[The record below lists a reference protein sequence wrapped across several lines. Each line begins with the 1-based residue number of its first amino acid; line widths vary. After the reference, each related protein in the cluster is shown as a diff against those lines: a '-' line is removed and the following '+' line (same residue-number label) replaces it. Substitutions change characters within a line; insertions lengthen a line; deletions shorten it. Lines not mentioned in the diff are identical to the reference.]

1 MSADASDLS
10 LVRRV
15 QHGDKGAFDALV
27 LKYQHKLVKLVM
39 RYVRNPAEAEDIAQE
54 AFIKAYRALPQ
65 FRGDSAFYTWLYRIA
80 INTAKNA
87 VVSRDRSPIE
97 YELDRSNEESYDMQS
112 RMKDAETPEGLVL
125 TDEIRSTVNAA
136 IDALPEDLR
145 TAIVLRELEGLSY
158 EEIAAAMA
166 CPVGTVRSRIFRAR
180 EAIGRRLRSVAAGAG
195 PALRGD
201 PERAADRPHH
211 GPRDRGRDRPRSGR
225 ELRGAARARG
235 ASGDRAEHDARELRR
250 GAQHGVLAR
259 RTAQSAVGLHDER
272 VGQRRE
278 RVDHRRRGTA
288 RCSGQHS
295 VTSTSPRWRSPGRPR
310 GWRWPRSKR
319 RRVGSSA

>member
-15 QHGDKGAFDALV
+15 QRGDKGAFDALV

-87 VVSRDRSPIE
+87 VVSRDRSPVE
-97 YELDRSNEESYDMQS
+97 YDLDRNSNDESYEMQA
-112 RMKDAETPEGLVL
+112 RMKDSETPEGLVL

-158 EEIAAAMA
+158 EEIAAAMD

-180 EAIGRRLRSVAAGAG
+180 EAIDRRLREVFEGG
-195 PALRGD
+195 LG
-201 PERAADRPHH
+201 
-211 GPRDRGRDRPRSGR
+211 
-225 ELRGAARARG
+225 
-235 ASGDRAEHDARELRR
+235 RAEEL
-250 GAQHGVLAR
+250 G
-259 RTAQSAVGLHDER
+259 
-272 VGQRRE
+272 
-278 RVDHRRRGTA
+278 
-288 RCSGQHS
+288 
-295 VTSTSPRWRSPGRPR
+295 
-310 GWRWPRSKR
+310 
-319 RRVGSSA
+319 